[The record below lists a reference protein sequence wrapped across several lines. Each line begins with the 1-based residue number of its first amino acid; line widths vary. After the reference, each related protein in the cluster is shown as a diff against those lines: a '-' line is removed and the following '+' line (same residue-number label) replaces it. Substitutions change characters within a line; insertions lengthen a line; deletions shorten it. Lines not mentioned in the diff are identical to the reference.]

1 MHRRTFLHTTALAI
15 PGMVHFGQGSGGQ
28 AQQAK
33 GRRVVIVGAGL
44 AGLAAALELRRTG
57 HHITVLEART
67 RPGGRVYTMREPFS
81 DGLFADAGAAR
92 IQDSHQYTLRYVR
105 QFDLTLDPFFPSS
118 GSTVTRVAGK
128 RIVGPPRVPVD
139 LAQVPL
145 PFSDEEKKAG
155 HIGCLMKYLFSH
167 LPALGDPTAPG
178 WPDRD
183 VSRFET
189 PIPDFC
195 EQQGASPAF
204 IRMIAL
210 GHDLG
215 GMSALHLL
223 RDAALGAA
231 TKQWFKI
238 RGGNDLL
245 PKAMAAS
252 LSDVILYGAPV
263 ARLEQ
268 DSANVRAVYLRA
280 GVPVTIEADYLVCT
294 IPFPVLRRVEVTPP
308 LSPIKR
314 AAIQQ
319 LDGLPMARVFL
330 QSRRR
335 FWLERG
341 ESGFASSD
349 DPMDVWDYT
358 RDQPGTRGILGAY
371 TSGRMAHQVTS
382 RAAVERGPFVLDM
395 MERVHPGLRENYEG
409 SASHS
414 WIDDPWSLGAAADFR
429 PGQMTAFYPSI
440 GKPEGRFH
448 FAGEHTSPWSGWM
461 NGGLESGVRVASE
474 IAARIA

>member
-1 MHRRTFLHTTALAI
+1 MHRRTFLQASLAI
-15 PGMVHFGQGSGGQ
+15 PGMLALQPSR
-28 AQQAK
+28 
-33 GRRVVIVGAGL
+33 GRRVIIVGAGL
-44 AGLAAALELRRTG
+44 AGLAAALELRSTG
-57 HHITVLEART
+57 HQVTVLEART
-67 RPGGRVYTMREPFS
+67 RPGGRVYTLREPFS
-81 DGLFADAGAAR
+81 DGLYADAGAAR
-92 IQDSHQYTLRYVR
+92 IQDSHQHTLRYVK
-105 QFDLTLDPFFPSS
+105 QFNLMLDPFFPAT

-128 RIVGPPRVPVD
+128 RILGPPRMPVD

-145 PFSDEEKKAG
+145 PFSDEEKKLG
-155 HIGCLMKYLFSH
+155 HIGCLSKYLFSH
-167 LPALGDPTAPG
+167 LPDVGDPASSA

-183 VSRFET
+183 LSRFEV

-195 EQQGASPAF
+195 EKQGASPAF

-223 RDAALGAA
+223 RDTAVGMS

-245 PKAMAAS
+245 PKALAS
-252 LSDVILYGAPV
+252 ALSDAILYGAPV

-268 DSANVRAVYLRA
+268 DSSTVRAVYLRG
-280 GVPVTIEADYLVCT
+280 GVPITIEADFLVCA
-294 IPFPVLRRVEVTPP
+294 IPLPVLRRVEVAPA
-308 LSPIKR
+308 LSSIKR

-319 LDGLPMARVFL
+319 IDGMPMARVFL

-341 ESGFASSD
+341 ESGWGAAD
-349 DPMDVWDYT
+349 DPIDVWDYS
-358 RDQPGTRGILGAY
+358 RDQPGGRGILGAY
-371 TSGRMAHQVTS
+371 TSGRMAHQVTA
-382 RAAVERGPFVLDM
+382 RAAVERGPFVLEM
-395 MERVHPGLRENYEG
+395 MERLHPGIRENYEG

-414 WIDDPWSLGAAADFR
+414 WVDDPWSLGAAADFR
-429 PGQMTAFYPSI
+429 PGQLTAFYPAI